1 MPQEASIH
9 GTDVNDRIGEGNG
22 SIAMDRSGN
31 HIAIGAQR
39 GNYYDGVAYAYEAL
53 SLM

>member
-22 SIAMDRSGN
+22 SIAMDSSGGRV
-31 HIAIGAQR
+31 AVGSQR
-39 GNYYDGVAYAYEAL
+39 GNYYDGTARA
-53 SLM
+53 